1 MDFFLMVYYLFLLVG
16 HIGIAL
22 VQHISI
28 AYSLANKLRELGHVG
43 KHVDI
48 KLLAPSHRL
57 RCKCE
62 HFSECASCAVNTIEV
77 TLIAVGEV
85 VGVNPCVKRAG
96 GRKRERA
103 GVDGHAAGVQFSD
116 IGDCPLNNG
125 TIFLVL
131 GNI

>member
-1 MDFFLMVYYLFLLVG
+1 MVCYLFFLVG
-16 HIGIAL
+16 YIGIAL
-22 VQHISI
+22 VQHVAISDG
-28 AYSLANKLRELGHVG
+28 LANELRELGHIG
-43 KHVDI
+43 KDIDI

-62 HFSECASCAVNTIEV
+62 HFSECASCAVNTIEMA
-77 TLIAVGEV
+77 LIAVGEV

-103 GVDGHAAGVQFSD
+103 GVDGHAAGVQLCD

>member
-1 MDFFLMVYYLFLLVG
+1 MVCYLILLIG
-16 HIGIAL
+16 YIGIAL
-22 VQHISI
+22 VQYI
-28 AYSLANKLRELGHVG
+28 AIANGLANELRELGHVG
-43 KHVDI
+43 KDI
-48 KLLAPSHRL
+48 DIELLAPSHRL

-85 VGVNPCVKRAG
+85 VGVNPRVKRAG